1 MPDFI
6 VSMSLIEQIMLTS
19 ALSGTLVFA
28 LRALMMFMGFGNDNT
43 EDSSDNLLE
52 GDVADAGIDTDLD
65 VDGDA
70 AGDVDVDGD
79 TDVSADTNANAHEL
93 VSISQNCDY
102 CLKPLSVQG
111 LSAFFMMFGWV
122 GLSLITDFGLSPFI
136 GILGGILAGYFT
148 VCLLIKLYK
157 FFISMQ
163 SDGTMRVQQAFG
175 STGTV
180 YLRIPKDGKGQ
191 VSVVIDGRLC
201 TRDAI
206 SEDGAEIKTGEKI
219 EVVWVNS
226 DGLLKVK
233 PVEEK

>member
-6 VSMSLIEQIMLTS
+6 ASMSLIEQIMLTS

-52 GDVADAGIDTDLD
+52 GGDMGVDGGDVADTGIDTDLD

-122 GLSLITDFGLSPFI
+122 GLSLIKDFGLSPFI

-157 FFISMQ
+157 FFIGMQ

-175 STGTV
+175 SVGTV
-180 YLRIPKDGKGQ
+180 YLRIPKDGRGQ
-191 VSVVIDGRLC
+191 VTVEIDGRLC

-206 SEDGAEIKTGEKI
+206 SEDGAEI
-219 EVVWVNS
+219 
-226 DGLLKVK
+226 L
-233 PVEEK
+233 